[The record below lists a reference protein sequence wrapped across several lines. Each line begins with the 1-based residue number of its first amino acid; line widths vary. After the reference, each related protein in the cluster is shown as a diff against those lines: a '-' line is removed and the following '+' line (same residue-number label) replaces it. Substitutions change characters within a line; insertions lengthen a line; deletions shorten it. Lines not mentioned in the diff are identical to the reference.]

1 MSPISVRRVDPFG
14 SLVDD
19 VFSDFFQR
27 ATGVAP
33 ARNADV
39 PAVARARM
47 DVVDKGNAFEVKVDL
62 PGVAK
67 DDINVTVEGA
77 HVALQA
83 ETRKQS
89 ETKDGER
96 VLHSERSITSYARSF
111 ELPCEVTEDGADA
124 GFENGVLTLTLPKRV
139 AATSKRLSI
148 R

>member
-1 MSPISVRRVDPFG
+1 MNPLSVRRGDPFG

-19 VFSDFFQR
+19 VFNDFFQR
-27 ATGVAP
+27 ASLPPT
-33 ARNADV
+33 RNAEV
-39 PAVARARM
+39 PSVARARM
-47 DVVDKGNAFEVKVDL
+47 DVVDKGGAFEVKVDL

-77 HVALQA
+77 HVTLQA
-83 ETRKQS
+83 ETRRQS
-89 ETKDGER
+89 EQKDGER

-111 ELPCEVTEDGADA
+111 ELPSEVTEDGAEA